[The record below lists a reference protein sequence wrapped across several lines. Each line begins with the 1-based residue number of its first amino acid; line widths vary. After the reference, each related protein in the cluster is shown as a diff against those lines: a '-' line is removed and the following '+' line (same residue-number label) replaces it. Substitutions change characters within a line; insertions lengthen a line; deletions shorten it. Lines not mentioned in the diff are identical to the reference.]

1 MVSTAW
7 IRMLAFASLCWGL
20 GGCASFNDSV
30 TVDIGDQFDLLA
42 VDVAA
47 GAGGS
52 RHLHGGEGFEC
63 VFDARSERVAWF
75 GRERHVSGSIRC
87 HYIGTPDPDPAG
99 GEASAQ

>member
-1 MVSTAW
+1 
-7 IRMLAFASLCWGL
+7 MLAFSSLSWGL

-42 VDVAA
+42 VDVTA
-47 GAGGS
+47 GANGTRRLQSGD
-52 RHLHGGEGFEC
+52 GFEC

-87 HYIGTPDPDPAG
+87 HYLGAPNPDTAG
-99 GEASAQ
+99 GETTAR